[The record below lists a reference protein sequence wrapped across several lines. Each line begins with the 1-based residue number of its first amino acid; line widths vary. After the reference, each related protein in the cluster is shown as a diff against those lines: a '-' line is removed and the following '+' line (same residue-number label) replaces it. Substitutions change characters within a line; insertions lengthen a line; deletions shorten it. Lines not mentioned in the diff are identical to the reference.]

1 MQKQLVLLGLLAL
14 TLIVKNLTLVWLI
27 LVIIIIKPFLSSHIV
42 FYQLPTGEMSI
53 SNSIDIRV
61 FSHVQL
67 VESIIKFCC
76 FDTNGE
82 CPPLSNVEY
91 RISVM
96 FCGAIFNNFCHVNSN
111 IYH

>member
-14 TLIVKNLTLVWLI
+14 TLIVKNLTLVWFI

-42 FYQLPTGEMSI
+42 FYQLPTGEMSN

-76 FDTNGE
+76 LIQMGSVHLCLMCNRKSRLCFV
-82 CPPLSNVEY
+82 LLYSI
-91 RISVM
+91 ISTM
-96 FCGAIFNNFCHVNSN
+96 
-111 IYH
+111 